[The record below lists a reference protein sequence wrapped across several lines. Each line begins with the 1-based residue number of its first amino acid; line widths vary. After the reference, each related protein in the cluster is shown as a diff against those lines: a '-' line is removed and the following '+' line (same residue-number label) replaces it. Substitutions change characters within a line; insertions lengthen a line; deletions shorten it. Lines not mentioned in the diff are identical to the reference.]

1 MFRRNLAPALE
12 AALADTP
19 VVLVSG
25 ARQTGKSTLVQSM
38 VAGNYYTFDDAGTL
52 SSARADPQGFL
63 AALPRPAILDEV
75 QLVPELFRA
84 IKFEVDRDRRPG
96 SFVLTG
102 SANIMAL
109 PSLSE
114 SLAGRIELLTL
125 WPLSQG
131 ELSSMREGFI
141 DAMFDSAPPTLG
153 PSRLA
158 QAELI
163 ARVLEGGF
171 PEVVQ
176 RSNAARTRAWFRSY
190 TTTVLQRHVQDI
202 SNIDALA
209 ELPRILSLV
218 AAQATGLSN
227 VARLARDVDIPPT
240 SMKRYLALLQAA
252 YVVQALPGWS
262 QRLGQRLMKTERLT
276 LLDSGVLAFLQNV
289 TAQRLITERQLLGPI
304 LETFVEMEL
313 RKQLGWSETLATLYY
328 LRTHSGTDVD
338 LVIEASDGRLAGI
351 EVRAAARA
359 EKRDFRGLE
368 FMREQFGD
376 RFVRGILLHTG
387 EQTLP
392 FGDRLWAMPVDA
404 LWRWG
409 AKAVSG

>member
-12 AALADTP
+12 AALGDTP
-19 VVLVSG
+19 VVLISG

-38 VAGNYYTFDDAGTL
+38 VSGNYYTFDDAGTL

-114 SLAGRIELLTL
+114 SLAGRMELLTL

-131 ELSSMREGFI
+131 ELSNMREGFM
-141 DAMFDSAPPTLG
+141 DALFDAAPPVLG
-153 PSRLA
+153 PSRLS
-158 QAELI
+158 QQELI
-163 ARVLEGGF
+163 SRVLEGGF

-218 AAQATGLSN
+218 AAQATGISN

-240 SMKRYLALLQAA
+240 SMKRYLSLLQAA

-262 QRLGQRLMKTERLT
+262 QRLSQRLMKTERLT
-276 LLDSGVLAFLQNV
+276 VLDSGVLAFLQNV
-289 TAQRLITERQLLGPI
+289 TAQRLITERKLLGPI
-304 LETFVEMEL
+304 LATFVEMEL
-313 RKQLGWSETLATLYY
+313 RKQQGWSETLATLYY
-328 LRTHSGTDVD
+328 LRTHSGVDVD

-359 EKRDFRGLE
+359 EPRDFRGLE

-376 RFVRGILLHTG
+376 RFVRGILLYTG

-409 AKAVSG
+409 ASAGR

>member
-1 MFRRNLAPALE
+1 MFRRNLGPALE

-25 ARQTGKSTLVQSM
+25 ARQTGKSTLVQHM

-114 SLAGRIELLTL
+114 SLAGRMELLTL

-131 ELSSMREGFI
+131 ELSGMREGFI
-141 DAMFDSAPPTLG
+141 DALFDAAPPVLG
-153 PSRLA
+153 PSRLG
-158 QAELI
+158 QPELI
-163 ARVLEGGF
+163 SRVLEGGF

-176 RSNAARTRAWFRSY
+176 RANAARTRAWFRSY

-218 AAQATGLSN
+218 AAQATGISN

-240 SMKRYLALLQAA
+240 SMKRYLSLLQAA

-276 LLDSGVLAFLQNV
+276 LVDSGVLAFLQNV

-338 LVIEASDGRLAGI
+338 LVVEASDGRLAGI
-351 EVRAAARA
+351 EVRAAAKA
-359 EKRDFRGLE
+359 DGRDFRGLE
-368 FMREQFGD
+368 FMREHLGE
-376 RFVRGILLHTG
+376 RFARGVLLYTG

-392 FGDRLWAMPVDA
+392 FGDRLWAMPIDA

-409 AKAVSG
+409 ATPGR

>member
-1 MFRRNLAPALE
+1 MFRRNLA
-12 AALADTP
+12 AALRDALTDTP

-25 ARQTGKSTLVQSM
+25 ARQSGKSTLVQS
-38 VAGNYYTFDDAGTL
+38 VVQGHYFTFDDAGTL
-52 SSARADPQGFL
+52 SSARSDPQGFL

-109 PSLSE
+109 PTLSE
-114 SLAGRIELLTL
+114 SLAGRMELLTL

-131 ELSSMREGFI
+131 ELSSMREGFV
-141 DAMFDSAPPTLG
+141 DAVFDAAPPVLG
-153 PSRLA
+153 PSRLS
-158 QAELI
+158 QQELI

-176 RSNAARTRAWFRSY
+176 RTNASRTRAWFRSY

-202 SNIDALA
+202 ANIDALA

-218 AAQATGLSN
+218 AAQATGLAN

-240 SMKRYLALLQAA
+240 SMKRYLALLQAS

-276 LLDSGVLAFLQNV
+276 LLDSGVLAYLQNV
-289 TAQRLITERQLLGPI
+289 TAQRLILERRLLGPL
-304 LETFVEMEL
+304 LETFVLMEIQ
-313 RKQLGWSETLATLYY
+313 KQLGWSETLVSLYY
-328 LRTHSGTDVD
+328 LRTHGGIDVD
-338 LVIEASDGRLAGI
+338 IVIEASDGRMAGI
-351 EVRAAARA
+351 EVRSSTKV

-368 FMREQFGD
+368 FMRDQFGE
-376 RFVRGILLHTG
+376 RFVRGILLYTG

-409 AKAVSG
+409 AAPSPA

>member
-12 AALADTP
+12 AALGDTP
-19 VVLVSG
+19 VVLISG

-38 VAGNYYTFDDAGTL
+38 VSGNYYTFDDAGTL

-114 SLAGRIELLTL
+114 SLAGRMELLTL

-131 ELSSMREGFI
+131 ELSNMREGFM
-141 DAMFDSAPPTLG
+141 DALFDAAPPVLG
-153 PSRLA
+153 PSRLS
-158 QAELI
+158 QQELI
-163 ARVLEGGF
+163 SRVLEGGF

-218 AAQATGLSN
+218 AAQATGISN

-240 SMKRYLALLQAA
+240 SMKRYLSLLQAA

-262 QRLGQRLMKTERLT
+262 QRLSQRLMKTERLT

-289 TAQRLITERQLLGPI
+289 TAQRLITERKLLGPI
-304 LETFVEMEL
+304 LATFVEMEL
-313 RKQLGWSETLATLYY
+313 RKQQGWSETLATLYY
-328 LRTHSGTDVD
+328 LRTHSGVDVD

-359 EKRDFRGLE
+359 EPRDFRGLE

-376 RFVRGILLHTG
+376 RFVRGILLYTG

-409 AKAVSG
+409 ASAGR